1 MSLFSSSKKENTL
14 LIDIGSTSIACA
26 LTHNEKGE
34 SPIMDFSLRLPFS
47 KHIPGDEQSI
57 EKQMLFTLKEIL
69 ALTFQ
74 NGLKELSQ
82 KSRSKDIN
90 TVLIGLS
97 SLWYTSKLE
106 TKTIEDKKGI
116 KLTEGK
122 LKDLIEEEKKGFM
135 TDLKDIYKDAGEIF
149 EADILGVS
157 ANGYRIDNWMGKE
170 ANSFELTYL
179 LSAAPQNT
187 IRKIEDQIIGTFGT
201 KRGISINS
209 INSLLSK
216 LIFHNFKNI
225 HSALLVDLSGDT
237 SNLLFIHDGIAEKNK
252 HLSFGISSLVQNIA
266 DNLLIPIPIAE
277 SYLSLY
283 AKEVLNQESVE
294 ELDKVFSESED
305 EWSLHKALVADDG
318 SFTSPQKIFLVSDTP
333 YAVIGRT
340 ILKDLFPD
348 KEIILLDCQNGFLKE
363 CIKSE
368 SGNSADGHLAVL
380 GTYSQFLY

>member
-1 MSLFSSSKKENTL
+1 MSLFGSSKKENTL

-26 LTHNEKGE
+26 LTHNEKGK

-157 ANGYRIDNWMGKE
+157 ANGYRIDNWMDKE

-179 LSAAPQNT
+179 LSAAPQNM

-201 KRGISINS
+201 RRGISINS

-348 KEIILLDCQNGFLKE
+348 KEIIILDCQNGFLKE

-368 SGNSADGHLAVL
+368 SGSSADGHLAVL